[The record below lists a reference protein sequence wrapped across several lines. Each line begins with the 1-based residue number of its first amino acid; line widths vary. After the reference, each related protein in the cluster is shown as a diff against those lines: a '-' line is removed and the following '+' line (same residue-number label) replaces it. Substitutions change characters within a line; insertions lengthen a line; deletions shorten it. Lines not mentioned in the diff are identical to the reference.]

1 MIKLLE
7 NYEVKELFKILS
19 DPDIIKNLV
28 DDPTQVTV
36 NNLGALLLRTL
47 PGTTS
52 VAYAIYDNEE
62 LVGAITLNNISLIR
76 RSAYIGIAAVK
87 KGAKAWCGFNATK
100 EVITH
105 CFNTLGLNRV
115 YSHTWSD
122 NNRMDAFYKRIGATL
137 EGIERE
143 NTFKN
148 GRFVDLKIWSI
159 LRREWHG
166 TTN

>member
-36 NNLGALLLRTL
+36 NTLPALLLRTL

-52 VAYAIYDNEE
+52 IAYAIYSDEE

-76 RSAYIGIAAVK
+76 RSAYLGIAAVK

-100 EVITH
+100 DVIGH

-122 NNRMDAFYKRIGATL
+122 NQRM
-137 EGIERE
+137 
-143 NTFKN
+143 
-148 GRFVDLKIWSI
+148 
-159 LRREWHG
+159 
-166 TTN
+166 